1 VTLLRYRRVLALPRV
16 RPLVL
21 LMLLARVPT
30 SAVGVTLTLHV
41 VLTLHRGYAA
51 AGIVGTASTAG
62 IALGA
67 PLLGRLTDRRG
78 LRATLLVT
86 TLAQGAFWLTAPLL
100 TFPALVASAF
110 AGGLLSVPAM
120 SIGRQ
125 ALAALVPEEQ
135 RRTAFSLDGMSV
147 ELTFMIGPAVA
158 VALVTRVSSAA
169 ALVALG
175 AATLLSGAALYLVNP
190 PMRTSE
196 AAAPA
201 GPRRGVLSAP
211 LVAVLVAGVATT
223 MVLVGTEIAAVAALR
238 GSGQV
243 AWTGAVV
250 VAACLSS
257 LLGGL
262 VYGALHRSVS
272 PPVLVALLGLLVIP
286 AGLVGGP
293 WWALALAIAPTSFL
307 CAPSIT
313 ATSEAVARLA
323 PDGSRGQALGWQSSA
338 FTLGNALA
346 SPLIGFV
353 VDRSAPA
360 WGFAACGV
368 LGVLVAGL
376 AHLLSRVREPQPL
389 AHSRAASSS
398 AIS

>member
-1 VTLLRYRRVLALPRV
+1 MTLVRYRRVLALPRV

-21 LMLLARVPT
+21 LMLLARIPT

-51 AGIVGTASTAG
+51 AGLVGTACTAG

-100 TFPALVASAF
+100 GFPALVASSF

-158 VALVTRVSSAA
+158 VAVVTRVSSAA

-190 PMRTSE
+190 PMRT

-201 GPRRGVLSAP
+201 PAAPRRGLLTAP
-211 LVAVLVAGVATT
+211 LVAVLVAAIATT

-262 VYGALHRSVS
+262 VYGALHRSVP

-323 PDGSRGQALGWQSSA
+323 PDGSRGQAMGWQSSA

-360 WGFAACGV
+360 WGFAACGA

-389 AHSRAASSS
+389 AHSREASSS